1 MTDSPAPPNIP
12 PSSSPIGNNFDAD
25 TLAPRELRVVL
36 VCDVVESVR
45 WMEQDEDDAVSR
57 WQAFTQHVRHSIVP
71 AHGASVVKSTG
82 DGMMIEFASARS
94 AVQASAAMHS
104 AAALAN
110 QGKQPERFM
119 LLRAGI
125 HETHARR
132 DAFDLYGHGVNL
144 AARITTLAGP
154 GETIVS
160 APVRDHLTDTLDGD
174 IEDMG
179 ECYLK
184 HIAEPQRVYRI
195 GTASAEP
202 ILVPV
207 REYAEPLQ
215 PTIAVIPFESRSHA
229 PEDFAIGELIAD
241 GVIGLLG
248 QTKELRIISRLST
261 TALRSNL
268 TSFSAAQRCLAANFI
283 ASGSYIVS
291 GDELLVQVE
300 LSNTSNSEVIWS
312 TRIKTKIGDL
322 LLIESE
328 TCSQIANGVHCSLMN
343 QQAQRALTHP
353 IPTLTGYSLLLGSI
367 NLMHRSSN
375 KEFLR
380 SREALDHLIE
390 RHKKN
395 ALVRAWSGK
404 WHILS
409 VVRGISPNSRLDTQ
423 CALDETNRAQDIE
436 PSSAYALAIQGHA
449 ICHLANDPV
458 SALEKI
464 NQAIALNPN
473 ESVAWLYKSVWS
485 SMWGTVDDAVIQA
498 ENAKSLSPIDP
509 MAYYYNMILTGAYAF
524 AGQYDKA
531 IASGNL
537 SLRQN
542 KHHSP
547 TLRVI
552 LLAQYESGMIM
563 AAKQTLAALLNE
575 TPQLTVQSYLSMGNG
590 HSQSRQ
596 RVATALRALGLKEN

>member
-1 MTDSPAPPNIP
+1 MTDSPVP
-12 PSSSPIGNNFDAD
+12 PSIPISTDPNGNTFDAD

-94 AVQASAAMHS
+94 AVHASAAMHS

-110 QGKQPERFM
+110 AGLPHERHM
-119 LLRAGI
+119 LLRTGI

-184 HIAEPQRVYRI
+184 HIAEPQRVYRV
-195 GTASAEP
+195 GTASTEP
-202 ILVPV
+202 ILVPL

-241 GVIGLLG
+241 GVIGQLG
-248 QTKELRIISRLST
+248 RTKELRVISRLST
-261 TALRSNL
+261 MALRSNL
-268 TSFSAAQRCLAANFI
+268 ASLSVAQRCLSANFF
-283 ASGSYIVS
+283 ASGSYLIS
-291 GDELLVQVE
+291 GNELLVQAE
-300 LSNTSNSEVIWS
+300 LSDTASNEVIWS
-312 TRIKTKIGDL
+312 IRIKTKVGDL
-322 LLIESE
+322 LQIESE
-328 TCSQIANGVHCSLMN
+328 TCSQIANGIHTSLMN
-343 QQAQRALTHP
+343 KQAQHALTHP

-380 SREALDHLIE
+380 SREALDHLVE

-395 ALVRAWSGK
+395 ALIRAWSGK

-409 VVRGISPNSRLDTQ
+409 VVRGISQNTRIDTKL
-423 CALDETNRAQDIE
+423 ALDETHRAQDYE

-449 ICHLANDPV
+449 ICHLSNDPQA
-458 SALEKI
+458 ALSKI
-464 NQAIALNPN
+464 DHAIELNPN
-473 ESVAWLYKSVWS
+473 ESIAWLYKSVWS
-485 SMWGTVDDAVIQA
+485 SMWGTVEDAVIQA
-498 ENAKSLSPIDP
+498 EKAKSLSPIDP

-531 IASGNL
+531 IGAGIL

-542 KHHSP
+542 RHHAP
-547 TLRVI
+547 TLRVL
-552 LLAQYESGMIM
+552 LLAQYESGDVE
-563 AAKQTLAALLNE
+563 AARRSLLALQKE
-575 TPQLTVQSYLSMGNG
+575 TPELSIRSYLGMGNG

-596 RVATALRALGLKEN
+596 RVASAFRALGLE